1 MFRSVLTE
9 AGLFKDVKKR
19 CKEEH
24 CGHKSQSRNPEGGDW
39 LLSARMFCFL
49 LFHITFVLSFPI
61 TYYLR
66 NKFQMH
72 VIVCK
77 KHYRK
82 NLQLLLLHM
91 LQNSAQSLV
100 WLLLALRCSDH
111 LLSANISFL
120 F

>member
-1 MFRSVLTE
+1 MFCSVLTE

-19 CKEEH
+19 CKEEC

-39 LLSARMFCFL
+39 LLSAPMFCF
-49 LFHITFVLSFPI
+49 LSFPI
-61 TYYLR
+61 TYYLK
-66 NKFQMH
+66 NKFRTD

-77 KHYRK
+77 KRYRK
-82 NLQLLLLHM
+82 SLQLLLLLM

-100 WLLLALRCSDH
+100 WLLLALRRSDH